1 MRLAGMTNERVQ
13 FSFMSSYPKLPLNG
27 WLNLYKPLGMTSNQ
41 ALGALKRIIRPQKI
55 GHAGTL
61 DPLADGVLPI
71 ALGEATKT
79 VAYMMDAVKRYQFTI
94 TFGESRSTEDAE
106 GEVTAT
112 SDHRPTLMEIE
123 AVLPE
128 FVGYIEQTPPAF
140 SAIKINGARAY
151 DLARAGEQVEMKS
164 RQVRVDGL
172 SLLPSFLGEGGV
184 GLASGAGDCSQ
195 PPPSLP
201 LEGGGMQT
209 ITLIVTCGKGTYVR
223 SLGRDIALRLGT
235 VGYIS
240 RLTRLQVGA
249 FDIANTISLDFLEKM
264 VHNAPSFSADVLD
277 DVLLPVS
284 VALDDILAIPI
295 TQAQAARL
303 KHGQNI
309 AVSVAGNTEHVAAM
323 MNGVLVAIC
332 RLHAGELSPS
342 RVFHL

>member
-1 MRLAGMTNERVQ
+1 MQTKQL
-13 FSFMSSYPKLPLNG
+13 KLPLNG

-41 ALGALKRIIRPQKI
+41 ALGALKRILRPEKI

-71 ALGEATKT
+71 ALGEATKS

-106 GEVTAT
+106 GQVTAT
-112 SDHRPTLMEIE
+112 CDHRPTFAEIE

-128 FVGYIEQTPPAF
+128 FVGFIQQTPPAF
-140 SAIKINGARAY
+140 SAIKISGERAY
-151 DLARAGEQVEMKS
+151 DLARAGVAVEMKS
-164 RQVRVDGL
+164 RVVRVDSL
-172 SLLPSFLGEGGV
+172 SLLPPLVGEGGV
-184 GLASGAGDCSQ
+184 GLVSPDSASNN
-195 PPPSLP
+195 PHLTSLI
-201 LEGGGMQT
+201 GGG
-209 ITLIVTCGKGTYVR
+209 IESVTLIVTCGKGTYVR
-223 SLGRDIALRLGT
+223 SLGRDIALKVGT

-240 RLTRLQVGA
+240 RLTRLQVGK
-249 FDIANTISLDFLEKM
+249 FEIQDTISLDFLEKM
-264 VHNAPSFSADVLD
+264 VHNAPSFGTDALN

-295 TQAQAARL
+295 TQAQATRL
-303 KHGQNI
+303 KHGQSI
-309 AVSVAGNTEHVAAM
+309 AGSVAGNTEHVAAM

-332 RLHAGELSPS
+332 QLHDGELKPL